1 MVSVGMTSLVAN
13 EILQP
18 CQAAVNT
25 PLLLRHTLIL
35 CFHLYLCNTE
45 ISTSAQAVVI
55 TLYWG
60 SWNLSRHI
68 HDCVQVWLQ
77 QNILL
82 GSSPASFY
90 LKRLRHSLHDSIQC
104 WSLHCLVAC
113 IIAFFPRF
121 LCCALNWQMLAIGL
135 SSRSRLL
142 EWRYK
147 YYSVIRKMRKI
158 YFPVTPGVFFLFL
171 KKLWS
176 TNEVI
181 MKHRE
186 KAENTEKREQNL

>member
-1 MVSVGMTSLVAN
+1 MCKQSSCNCHTKCCVANIQHFAYQLMVSMEMTSLVAN
-13 EILQP
+13 EALQP
-18 CQAAVNT
+18 CQVALNT
-25 PLLLRHTLIL
+25 PWLRHTLIL
-35 CFHLYLCNTE
+35 CFHLCPCNTE
-45 ISTSAQAVVI
+45 ISTSAQAFMI
-55 TLYWG
+55 ILYRG
-60 SWNLSRHI
+60 SWNVSRYI

-82 GSSPASFY
+82 GCSLASFY

-113 IIAFFPRF
+113 IIAFFPQF

-147 YYSVIRKMRKI
+147 CCSVTRKMRKLNPSVI
-158 YFPVTPGVFFLFL
+158 LEVVFLCL
-171 KKLWS
+171 
-176 TNEVI
+176 
-181 MKHRE
+181 
-186 KAENTEKREQNL
+186 